1 MRRGT
6 CPALFRSESEAH
18 WTFFGFDQVPVCG
31 TTTRQTM
38 HDINKELEKFFQL
51 LEEAESS
58 TNEDGNSP
66 GERANV
72 PPSPDRQ
79 PNPPSH
85 EAAPNAAPRL
95 QKPVDNNAQTARPA
109 TPGQARPAGN
119 TVPSG
124 GAPTPAR
131 SETQPAARPVT
142 SQPPQ
147 RPTTTP
153 ARPQPPRQDAASQ
166 PLRQSTPPPRPVQR
180 TAPPAGTAQPAP
192 AGSDVSRSQE
202 QSAAP
207 KPYNTPRVEPT
218 DVRSHAPTPYPE
230 PPARPDSNQP
240 ARVPVPPAAKKRE
253 FPSSERADEPQT
265 QNHSNLDQLMQEVK
279 GKLNQPARQR
289 SAVAAPPALPLTKV
303 SPGQT
308 IVVDPP
314 VLAEAAKVPTWR
326 KGVLT
331 GLAIVLPAC
340 LALAIILNRPSGNF
354 DIDTSSALAQNAN
367 ALPDEQAEL
376 SMTSSPPG
384 ARVFLDGELFG
395 VTPFESVRIKPGTY
409 SVSVE
414 LPGYDSIDTTLTVR
428 ARHWVALNIPGA
440 GNNDA
445 FYADAGTDSQ
455 DHILAGLESDSDT
468 DAVQAPEPEQVDD
481 RVTTPAEDVQSSRT
495 TERLERRPEAPAR
508 PTTGSIVFT
517 SNPAGASVYLDNQR
531 RGVTPLTLASIP
543 GGSHSVR
550 YSLEGYE
557 DYAIGLELTPG
568 IQTPLHGD
576 LRPAYGTVVLDV
588 ESTGTVFI
596 DGTLRESDV
605 SGQRTYQLSAGTHTI
620 AVQRS
625 GMTPWELTATVN
637 AGEAQTIVAE
647 MPDSGFSEAYNEAE
661 QLYATGEYQ
670 AAREAFERARTLQPD
685 NRLVVGKLAEIDR
698 LLESEQLQERVEAII
713 ENGVYLVT
721 DTPPKL
727 VGGLEELHRNV
738 KYPEAAYQA
747 GVTGRVYIQ
756 FVVNEDGSA
765 SDLVVTKGLPLGC
778 NEEAK
783 RAVQSA
789 RYEPATFDGRKVKA
803 RHTLFVNFGQ

>member
-1 MRRGT
+1 M
-6 CPALFRSESEAH
+6 CPALSCNASEAPL
-18 WTFFGFDQVPVCG
+18 DIPSDAKVPVSG
-31 TTTRQTM
+31 TITRQTM

-58 TNEDGNSP
+58 TNEGDSP
-66 GERANV
+66 VDRVEPTPGPTSQPNRPAQEASSPTPTSSDNQAASNPPPARPV
-72 PPSPDRQ
+72 PP
-79 PNPPSH
+79 
-85 EAAPNAAPRL
+85 
-95 QKPVDNNAQTARPA
+95 V
-109 TPGQARPAGN
+109 QARPAVN
-119 TVPSG
+119 PTQQRPV
-124 GAPTPAR
+124 APPAR
-131 SETQPAARPVT
+131 PAPVRPQTPNPAKPVPPVQARPAAQAPPSARPAAPPASSAPPARPVT
-142 SQPPQ
+142 
-147 RPTTTP
+147 
-153 ARPQPPRQDAASQ
+153 
-166 PLRQSTPPPRPVQR
+166 PV
-180 TAPPAGTAQPAP
+180 
-192 AGSDVSRSQE
+192 
-202 QSAAP
+202 
-207 KPYNTPRVEPT
+207 
-218 DVRSHAPTPYPE
+218 
-230 PPARPDSNQP
+230 PPARPIATPGVNASAAPQNSGAPRPYSAPRVDRADVRPPSARPQQSRP
-240 ARVPVPPAAKKRE
+240 AQQTDAAAARVPLPPAGKKRE
-253 FPSSERADEPQT
+253 FPSTERDTADLAGP
-265 QNHSNLDQLMQEVK
+265 HSNLDQLMQEVK

-289 SAVAAPPALPLTKV
+289 SAVAGPPAMPLSQV
-303 SPGQT
+303 PSAGQT
-308 IVVDPP
+308 VVVDAP
-314 VLAEAAKVPTWR
+314 VIAEAAKVPTWR
-326 KGVLT
+326 RGVLT

-354 DIDTSSALAQNAN
+354 EIDTSTAIAQNAN

-440 GNNDA
+440 GNDA
-445 FYADAGTDSQ
+445 FYANNDAGDQ
-455 DHILAGLESDSDT
+455 DHILAGLESDTDSDPL
-468 DAVQAPEPEQVDD
+468 PETGQVDVD
-481 RVTTPAEDVQSSRT
+481 NRGQEPQESPNRT
-495 TERLERRPEAPAR
+495 TTEADRTPERLVRRETAPAR

-517 SNPAGASVYLDNQR
+517 SNPAGASVYLDNER
-531 RGVTPLTLASIP
+531 RGTTPLTLSSIQ

-550 YSLEGYE
+550 FSLEGYE
-557 DYAIGLELTPG
+557 DYAVGLELTPG

-576 LRPAYGTVVLDV
+576 LSPAYGTVVLDV
-588 ESTGTVFI
+588 QSSGTVFI
-596 DGTLRESDV
+596 DGSLRESNV
-605 SGQRTYQLSAGTHTI
+605 SGPRTYQLPAGTHTI

-625 GMTPWELTATVN
+625 GMMPWELTANVQ
-637 AGEAQTIVAE
+637 AGQAQTIVAE
-647 MPDSGFSEAYNEAE
+647 LPDDGFAEVYNEAE

-670 AAREAFERARTLQPD
+670 AAREAFERARAIQPN

-698 LLESEQLQERVEAII
+698 LLEAELTQERTEAII

-756 FVVNEDGSA
+756 FVVNEDGTA

-803 RHTLFVNFGQ
+803 RHTIFVNFGQ